1 MFRRSF
7 KEKCPLSGTKT
18 QVKYVNPNTFVLC
31 IYRYILLCFYYV
43 APETYCD
50 GSEFKYLG
58 TVIINVCSI
67 VLEPNP
73 TLNLS
78 DSVNKCTTDIKT
90 CVDATVPFQ
99 LPYMQI

>member
-1 MFRRSF
+1 M
-7 KEKCPLSGTKT
+7 
-18 QVKYVNPNTFVLC
+18 NPSPFLLR

-58 TVIINVCSI
+58 TVIKNVCSI